1 MVICT
6 NIEILMRILVIAG
19 SRVDDLEYMN
29 EHNID
34 PKQVSAELTRIF
46 SEMIFLHGFV
56 HCDPRKYTYLLYC
69 TYTNACTYLALFR
82 SRKCIY

>member
-1 MVICT
+1 M
-6 NIEILMRILVIAG
+6 G

-29 EHNID
+29 KHNID

-56 HCDPRKYTYLLYC
+56 HCDPRKYLLQYICIHVYLLGI
-69 TYTNACTYLALFR
+69 
-82 SRKCIY
+82 IY